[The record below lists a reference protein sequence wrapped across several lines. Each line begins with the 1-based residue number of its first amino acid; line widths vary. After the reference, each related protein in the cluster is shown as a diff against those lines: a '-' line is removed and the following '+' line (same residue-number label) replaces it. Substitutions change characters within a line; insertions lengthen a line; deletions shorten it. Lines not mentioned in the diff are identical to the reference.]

1 MFYNFTENV
10 LPQAG
15 RFLLF
20 LVQSTVKKQASN
32 TPAAINYVSK
42 DGFENM
48 QKELHELKYVQRPF
62 ISKQIADARDKGDLS
77 ENAEYHAAKEDQ
89 GLLEARIAKLE
100 DLISKTR
107 IIDETKLDTS
117 KVMMLSKVKV
127 KNLKSKQEMV
137 YTMVSE
143 NEADFKNGKIS
154 FKSPIGAGLMGK
166 KVGDIIDIQAPAGIV
181 QFEIVDITL

>member
-1 MFYNFTENV
+1 M
-10 LPQAG
+10 
-15 RFLLF
+15 
-20 LVQSTVKKQASN
+20 SD
-32 TPAAINYVSK
+32 INYVSK
-42 DGFENM
+42 DGFEKM

-89 GLLEARIAKLE
+89 GLLETRIAILE
-100 DLISKTR
+100 DLITKTR

-117 KVMMLSKVKV
+117 KVMMLSKVTV
-127 KNLKSKQEMV
+127 RNMKSKQEMV

-143 NEADFKNGKIS
+143 KEADFKTGKIS

-166 KVGDIIDIQAPAGIV
+166 KVGDIAEVNAPAGMI
-181 QFEIVDITL
+181 QFEIVNISL

>member
-1 MFYNFTENV
+1 MAE
-10 LPQAG
+10 
-15 RFLLF
+15 
-20 LVQSTVKKQASN
+20 
-32 TPAAINYVSK
+32 INYLSK
-42 DGFENM
+42 EGFENL

-89 GLLEARIAKLE
+89 GLLEAKIAQLE
-100 DLISKTR
+100 DLVSR
-107 IIDETKLDTS
+107 SRVIDQTKLDTS

-143 NEADFKNGKIS
+143 KEADFKTGKIS
-154 FKSPIGAGLMGK
+154 IKSPIGLGLMGK
-166 KVGDIIDIQAPAGIV
+166 KVGEVVEINAPAGKIELEV
-181 QFEIVDITL
+181 IDISL